1 MDQIQIEILPDGTV
15 KVTTDSVS
23 APNHLSA
30 EQFLREMSRMLGGDV
45 SKVKRSQVH
54 QHTHHHVTH

>member
-1 MDQIQIEILPDGTV
+1 MDSIQIEILPDGTV
-15 KVTTDSVS
+15 KVTTDGVS

-30 EQFLREMSRMLGGDV
+30 EQFLRAMSRMLGGDV
-45 SKVKRSQVH
+45 NKVKRPQVH